1 MSRDESPRPGPSAGQ
16 EPASDGAT
24 SALRRWQ
31 QAFDKAGIGI
41 ALVDA
46 ATNTFVRV
54 NEAYARLR
62 GYTAAEVAGQTIAQ
76 AYGEAWQSR
85 LKPLIDE
92 ADRTGHNIF
101 EADMRHRDGSIVPVL
116 VDLTSIP
123 DETGRPVSRLAFVTD
138 LTALRRIEATA
149 QMWTRVFEQADV
161 PIALYTPE
169 GRITAANA
177 AFARARGFVPAEL
190 IGEHV
195 DRLLPPD
202 ERARVHAGIALDED
216 HRTVESVHQRRDGS
230 TFPVFADVTA
240 IRDEAGHMM
249 ARVGFFTD
257 LTVQKEAEAVR
268 REAERALQRLNLELE
283 QRVEART
290 AQLREMNDELEA
302 YSYSV
307 SHDLRAPLRGIAGW
321 SRALLEDSGALL
333 DAPGRAHLDR
343 VLAEAARMGAL
354 IDDLL
359 AFSRVGREPL
369 TRAET
374 DLSSL
379 AARVASRLREAHPGR
394 RLDVRI
400 APGLVARADAK
411 LVDIVLTNL
420 FENAV
425 KFTRFR
431 DDARVTFDRAEAD
444 PHGFVVRDNGVGFDQ
459 AFAAK
464 LFAPFQ
470 RLHRSA
476 DYPGTGIGLATVQ
489 RIVHR
494 HGGRV
499 WAEAAV
505 DQGATFGFTLPPAS

>member
-1 MSRDESPRPGPSAGQ
+1 MSRDESPRPGPSAGP

-46 ATNTFVRV
+46 ATNRFVRV

-62 GYTAAEVAGQTIAQ
+62 GYTAADVAGQSIAQ

-101 EADMRHRDGSIVPVL
+101 EADMRHRDGSTVPVL

-161 PIALYTPE
+161 PIALYTPD

-177 AFARARGFVPAEL
+177 AFARARGFTPAEL

-195 DRLLPPD
+195 DRLLPQD
-202 ERARVHAGIALDED
+202 ERARVHAGIALNED

-240 IRDEAGHMM
+240 IRDEAGNMM

-257 LTVQKEAEAVR
+257 LTAQKEAEAVR

-283 QRVEART
+283 QRVDART

-302 YSYSV
+302 FSYSV

-343 VLAEAARMGAL
+343 VLAEAARMGVL

-394 RLDVRI
+394 RLDVQI
-400 APGLVARADAK
+400 APGLVVQGDAT
-411 LVDIVLTNL
+411 LLEVVVTNL
-420 FENAV
+420 LENAV
-425 KFTRFR
+425 KFTAGR
-431 DDARVTFDRAEAD
+431 DPVRIEVGALPEGTQ
-444 PHGFVVRDNGVGFDQ
+444 GFFVRDNGVGFDP
-459 AFAAK
+459 AFASS
-464 LFAPFQ
+464 LFAPFK
-470 RLHRSA
+470 RLHPASE
-476 DYPGTGIGLATVQ
+476 YPGTGIGLATVQ

-499 WAEAAV
+499 WAASAP
-505 DQGATFGFTLPPAS
+505 DRGATFSVALGPAV

>member
-1 MSRDESPRPGPSAGQ
+1 MSRDESPRPGPSAGP

-46 ATNTFVRV
+46 ATNRFVRV

-62 GYTAAEVAGQTIAQ
+62 GYTAADVAGQSIAQ

-101 EADMRHRDGSIVPVL
+101 EADMRHRDGSTVPVL

-161 PIALYTPE
+161 PIALYTPD

-177 AFARARGFVPAEL
+177 AFARARGFTPAEL

-195 DRLLPPD
+195 DRLLPQD
-202 ERARVHAGIALDED
+202 ERARVHAGIALNED

-240 IRDEAGHMM
+240 IRDEAGNMM

-257 LTVQKEAEAVR
+257 LTAQKEAEAVR

-283 QRVEART
+283 QRVDART
-290 AQLREMNDELEA
+290 AQLREMNDEPEA
-302 YSYSV
+302 FSYSV

-343 VLAEAARMGAL
+343 VLAEAARMGVL

-394 RLDVRI
+394 RLDVQI
-400 APGLVARADAK
+400 APGLLASADAK
-411 LVDIVLTNL
+411 LIDIVLTNL
-420 FENAV
+420 LENAV

-431 DDARVTFDRAEAD
+431 DDARVIFDRAEAD

-470 RLHRSA
+470 RLHGSA

-499 WAEAAV
+499 WAESVV